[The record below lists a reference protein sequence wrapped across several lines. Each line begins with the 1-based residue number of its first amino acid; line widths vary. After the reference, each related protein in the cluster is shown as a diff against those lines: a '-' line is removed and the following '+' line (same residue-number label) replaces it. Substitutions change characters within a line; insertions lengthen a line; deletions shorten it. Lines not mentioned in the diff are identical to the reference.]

1 MIIIIGSIIVL
12 GAVLGGFMIA
22 GGHVGALLHLSEFV
36 VIGGAGLGAIMVM
49 SPKKVLIDLF
59 KGILQAL
66 KGAPYNRN
74 SYEDLMKALYELFML
89 GRRNGMIALEEHV
102 ASPQSSSIFTKYPTF
117 VNNHHGVEFLC
128 SALRP
133 IVDGRVK
140 PEQLRRLLDT
150 ELDAIE
156 TEHHAPLGVLVKVAD
171 AMPGFGIVAAV
182 LGIVVTMGSING
194 PVEQIGEKVGAALV
208 GTFLG
213 ILISYGFMSPLAV
226 NMEFISLAEL
236 TYLRCIA
243 TAVNEFANGMA
254 PIMAVEVARRS
265 LSGEMRPTAD
275 EMEAMLKALNAQLKT
290 G

>member
-102 ASPQSSSIFTKYPTF
+102 ATPQSSSIFTKYPTF
-117 VNNHHGVEFLC
+117 VNNRHGIEFLC

-226 NMEFISLAEL
+226 NMEFISVAEL
-236 TYLRCIA
+236 TYLRCIG

>member
-12 GAVLGGFMIA
+12 GAVLGGFTIA

-36 VIGGAGLGAIMVM
+36 VIGGAGVGSIMVM

-226 NMEFISLAEL
+226 NMEFISVAEL

-275 EMEAMLKALNAQLKT
+275 EMEATLKALNTQPKT